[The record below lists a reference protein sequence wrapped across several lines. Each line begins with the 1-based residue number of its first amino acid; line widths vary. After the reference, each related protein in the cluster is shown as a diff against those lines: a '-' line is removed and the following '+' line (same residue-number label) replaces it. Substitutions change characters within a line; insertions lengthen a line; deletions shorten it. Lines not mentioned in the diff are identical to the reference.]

1 MSNPGYKF
9 RKASEK
15 DYNFIYQVKK
25 EAYQSYVEINFGSW
39 DEEKQRE
46 YFKAFMDACKE
57 DAYIITFEGNDIG
70 FYNGHLSENKYEIGN
85 IIIVPA
91 YQNRR
96 IGTYILKDIIA
107 QNRGKE
113 ITLQYFKQNP
123 AGRLYERLGFKLT
136 GKTAYHYQMTRGKE
150 NE

>member
-9 RKASEK
+9 RKASEE

-39 DEEKQRE
+39 DEEKQKE
-46 YFKAFMDACKE
+46 YFKSFIDACKE
-57 DAYIITFEGNDIG
+57 AYIITFEGNDIG
-70 FYNGHLSENKYEIGN
+70 FYNGRLSENEYEIGN
-85 IIIVPA
+85 ICIVPA
-91 YQNRR
+91 YQNRG
-96 IGTYILKDIIA
+96 IGTNILKDIIA
-107 QNRGKE
+107 QNYGKE

-123 AGRLYERLGFKLT
+123 AGRLYERLGFRIA
-136 GKTAYHYQMTRGKE
+136 GETAYHYQMMRGKE